1 MAVIWASASSG
12 PMGSVPI
19 LYQHRV
25 VPLPQ
30 GIGTWTYTARQTFL
44 ATDTLPWSFAA
55 QLDWLE
61 AHGYTTIL
69 PRDLAEH
76 WDRGVPL
83 PARCVIL
90 TFDDGYPEWVSTVL
104 PLLDAEDD
112 PVAICSCHSF
122 LFRPLCSMEVLPVE
136 GVHATGP
143 QTTNRGN

>member
-1 MAVIWASASSG
+1 MTRVPHGGDLGFRVERPDGKGADPVPAPRSPPAAGHRDDDG
-12 PMGSVPI
+12 PPDVPGDRHVA
-19 LYQHRV
+19 LV
-25 VPLPQ
+25 VRRP
-30 GIGTWTYTARQTFL
+30 A
-44 ATDTLPWSFAA
+44 
-55 QLDWLE
+55 DWLE

-143 QTTNRGN
+143 QT

>member
-1 MAVIWASASSG
+1 MVT
-12 PMGSVPI
+12 MPI

-69 PRDLAEH
+69 PRDLVEH
-76 WDRGVPL
+76 WDRGAPL

-90 TFDDGYPEWVSTVL
+90 TFDDGYSTAYGKISPANHVL
-104 PLLDAEDD
+104 AETHSLPD
-112 PVAICSCHSF
+112 P
-122 LFRPLCSMEVLPVE
+122 
-136 GVHATGP
+136 P
-143 QTTNRGN
+143 QPWST

>member
-1 MAVIWASASSG
+1 
-12 PMGSVPI
+12 MGKVPI

-30 GIGTWTYTARQTFL
+30 WIGTWTYKARQTFL

-112 PVAICSCHSF
+112 PTAHPQRRRRDHEQRALEGRTRSARLPSCR
-122 LFRPLCSMEVLPVE
+122 LLPR
-136 GVHATGP
+136 AR
-143 QTTNRGN
+143 RGSRCR